1 MEIELLTN
9 TEGDHFDTHGELEF
23 SNHIYFWTKAETWRK
38 HSEEIIYCIEESYLD
53 ISNSKGNTLHFMDMW
68 INSHSGRVASLALL
82 LAKEIGLDTYMLRT
96 IATASLLHDLGK
108 ARIDENVLK
117 KKGHLTN
124 EEFAQIKLHPE
135 LGVELQPVKESPWN
149 IEPIILY
156 HHEKMNGTGYPMGL
170 RGEEIPLG
178 GRIVSIA
185 DVFDALTSD
194 RAYRKA
200 NDPKEAL
207 EIMGEA
213 MKGSFDC
220 SLFKCFINMIN

>member
-1 MEIELLTN
+1 LGSELLTN
-9 TEGDHFDTHGELEF
+9 TVGDQFDTHRQLGF
-23 SNHIYFWTKAETWRK
+23 SNQIFSWTKAKIWRK
-38 HSEEIIYCIEESYLD
+38 HSEEIISCIGESYSD
-53 ISNSKGNTLHFMDMW
+53 ISYSKGNTLHLMDRW

-108 ARIDENVLK
+108 ARIDENVLM
-117 KKGHLTN
+117 KKGRLTN
-124 EEFAQIKLHPE
+124 EEFDQIKLHPE

-156 HHEKMNGTGYPMGL
+156 HHEKMDGTGYPLGL
-170 RGEEIPLG
+170 RGKEIPLG

-207 EIMGEA
+207 EIMEEA